1 MSAGWHCWSH
11 DWGHCAEDD
20 NISAPIRATSESS
33 SGRSIASWSEMMQ
46 YPAVMK
52 QEYDKCLDSAL
63 ADAHFKESSLDV
75 DERNNAQTPLTHEL
89 ASNPF

>member
-1 MSAGWHCWSH
+1 
-11 DWGHCAEDD
+11 
-20 NISAPIRATSESS
+20 
-33 SGRSIASWSEMMQ
+33 MMQ

-63 ADAHFKESSLDV
+63 ADAHFKESSMDV
-75 DERNNAQTPLTHEL
+75 DERNNAQTPLTLEL